1 MTSLYLHIPF
11 CKSKC
16 SYCSFYSVPS
26 DYKAEYTDS
35 LIRAIK
41 QYGGKRLKTVYFGG
55 GTPSV
60 LGASLFTRIME
71 AVRENFDICNDAEIT
86 VEANPD
92 SLDNEFLQAL
102 ESAGVNRLSL
112 GIQSFNDDELKRI
125 GRIHD
130 AKTALDA
137 IDRARNYGFENI
149 SCDLIFGLPQQSVR
163 DFEENVKTLVKLN
176 IPHISCYN
184 LQVEKGTAIYGVKVP
199 DEEIQAQMYNA
210 LCNTLSG
217 YRHYEISNFCLDGFH
232 SRHNSVYWTGED
244 YLGLGPSAHSK
255 IGNTRA
261 YFDSDIRAFTDKKSF
276 DFDFTEE
283 IQDELFEKIM
293 LGLRT
298 DSGIPTTL
306 IKNSKN
312 YIDSICKAG
321 FAKIKNG
328 RVILTDKGYYLSN
341 TIISDITAKE
351 C

>member
-16 SYCSFYSVPS
+16 SYCSFYSVPF
-26 DYKAEYTDS
+26 DYKEEYINS
-35 LIRAIK
+35 LIRAVK

-60 LGASLFTRIME
+60 LGGALFTRIME
-71 AVRENFDICNDAEIT
+71 AVRENFDICDGAEIT

-92 SLDNEFLQAL
+92 SLDSDFLRAL
-102 ESAGVNRLSL
+102 KSTGVNRLSL
-112 GIQSFNDDELKRI
+112 GIQSFHDNELKRI
-125 GRIHD
+125 GRIHS
-130 AKTALDA
+130 AKTAFDA
-137 IDRARNYGFENI
+137 IDRARSFGFENI
-149 SCDLIFGLPQQSVR
+149 SCDLIFGLPKQSVR
-163 DFEENVKTLVKLN
+163 AFEENVKTLVELR

-184 LQVEKGTAIYGVKVP
+184 LQVEKETAIYGTEVP
-199 DEEIQAQMYNA
+199 DENVQAQMYSV
-210 LCNTLSG
+210 LCDTLSE
-217 YRHYEISNFCLDGFH
+217 YRHYEISNFCLEGFH

-261 YFDSDIRAFTDKKSF
+261 YFDSDISAFINKESF
-276 DFDFTEE
+276 DFDSTEKIE
-283 IQDELFEKIM
+283 DELFERIM

-298 DSGIPTTL
+298 DSGIPLTL
-306 IKNSKN
+306 LKHSKN
-312 YIDSICKAG
+312 YISNICKAG

-328 RVILTDKGYYLSN
+328 QVILTDKGYYLSN